1 MRQTDA
7 LTGMEAAIVLI
18 AFVVVASTFA
28 HVMLGSGTAAATEG
42 ETAVREGVGTASS
55 GMQVHGTVLGLTLM
69 RQDPERLECF
79 LVPVQLAAG
88 GSAVDM
94 STVSVRV
101 TCAAS
106 TSELS
111 RADPLMNAMPGFGEW
126 SVQRASNSDGDVLL
140 EKGESFLVNISPI
153 RNTGYESYEDI
164 TIELAPGNGVPLRA
178 TRMIPGS
185 ITPVTELF

>member
-1 MRQTDA
+1 MRQIDA
-7 LTGMEAAIVLI
+7 LTGLEAAIVLI

-28 HVMLGSGTAAATEG
+28 HVMLGSGTTAATEG
-42 ETAVREGVGTASS
+42 ASAVHEGVGTASS
-55 GMQVHGTVLGLTLM
+55 GMQVHGTVLGLNLM
-69 RQDPERLECF
+69 NQNPERLECF

-106 TSELS
+106 NSEVS
-111 RADPLMNAMPGFGEW
+111 PADPLMDAMPGFGEW
-126 SVQRASNSDGDVLL
+126 SVQRRSNSDGDVLL
-140 EKGESFLVNISPI
+140 EKDESFLVNISPLST
-153 RNTGYESYEDI
+153 TGYESYEEI
-164 TIELAPGNGVPLRA
+164 TIELSPADGVPLRA

-185 ITPVTELF
+185 IKPVTEMF